1 MTATRKTK
9 RPSSKA
15 KRTPQKV
22 RTRPSKPKGR
32 VARTGAS
39 LSAPAAASGSALL
52 PRIQHFVVLMLENR
66 SFDHLVGFLRAQDPR
81 IAGLTGTE
89 ANPTEPTV
97 PNSPAVTV
105 SRATAF
111 AMPFDPGH
119 EFPDVQYQLYAPAA
133 GPADPAAMRG
143 FLRNAQAAAQP
154 YPGDAPLVMEC
165 FQPDQLPVVSTLARQ
180 FALLNYYHS
189 SLPGPTWPNRFFIHA
204 ATSGGLT
211 DSPGTAEIAEG
222 FAFQNG
228 TIYDALERAGK
239 NWRIYHDG
247 LPQAAGISSLR
258 LSYVDPFTKNFRGMS
273 FFEQDVADNN
283 LPEYTFIE
291 PNYDTG
297 HNYQNGNS
305 MHPLN
310 DIREGEKLV
319 KFVYETLRQSSFW
332 VGVMLIITFDEH
344 GGFYDH
350 VPPPA
355 TVATGDD
362 SQHANPAHPFSFQ
375 RLGVRV
381 PCIVV
386 SPYTRRGTIVGG
398 PAADSTTIF
407 DHTSVLA
414 TVEKRFQL
422 PPLTQRDKGA
432 NTLEAA
438 LNVSR
443 PRMTDADAPMT
454 LPDTAPDPAPAAA
467 AAMRR
472 TPRAPT
478 PAAAATAPLSKNQ
491 QSLLDLAL
499 ACDLKVSPPSQHG
512 AARARHEQIR
522 QQKDADAYIRGVER
536 KIHSKRPEALVNGP
550 HR

>member
-1 MTATRKTK
+1 
-9 RPSSKA
+9 
-15 KRTPQKV
+15 
-22 RTRPSKPKGR
+22 
-32 VARTGAS
+32 
-39 LSAPAAASGSALL
+39 
-52 PRIQHFVVLMLENR
+52 MLENR
-66 SFDHLVGFLRAQDPR
+66 SFDHLVGFLKANDPR

-89 ANPTEPTV
+89 SNPTDPTLPGSPTV
-97 PNSPAVTV
+97 AV
-105 SRATAF
+105 SRASSF

-119 EFPDVQYQLYAPAA
+119 EYPDVQYQLYAPAP
-133 GPADPAAMRG
+133 GPADPAVMQG

-165 FQPDQLPVVSTLARQ
+165 FQPDQLPVISTLAQQ
-180 FALLNYYHS
+180 FALLNYYHC

-211 DSPGTAEIAEG
+211 DSPGTGDIVDG
-222 FAFQNG
+222 FLFQNG
-228 TIYDALERAGK
+228 TIYDALEGAGK

-247 LPQAAGISSLR
+247 LPQSAGISSLR
-258 LSYVDPFTKNFRGMS
+258 LSYADPFTKNFRGMN

-319 KFVYETLRQSSFW
+319 KFIYEQLRQSQFW
-332 VGVMLIITFDEH
+332 VGVMFIITFDEH

-350 VPPPA
+350 VPPQA
-355 TVATGDD
+355 AVATGDD
-362 SQHANPAHPFSFQ
+362 NQHTNPAHPFSFQ

-386 SPYTRRGTIVGG
+386 SPYTLKGTIIGG
-398 PAADSTTIF
+398 PAPDPTTIF

-422 PPLTQRDKGA
+422 PPLTQRDRAA

-438 LNVSR
+438 LNVSK
-443 PRMTDADAPMT
+443 PRMTNADAPMT
-454 LPDTAPDPAPAAA
+454 LPNVAPDPAPLAATALARA
-467 AAMRR
+467 ARSQ
-472 TPRAPT
+472 P

-499 ACDLKVSPPSQHG
+499 ACDLKISPPSQHD
-512 AARARHEQIR
+512 AARARHRQIL
-522 QQKDADAYIRGVER
+522 QQRDADAYIREVEG
-536 KIHSKRPEALVNGP
+536 KIHSKRHARLSTMA
-550 HR
+550 RRR